1 MKAFLSNLFV
11 KIRLVLVAFFALPLV
26 SDIVEFF
33 GRQAVL
39 SVLLGFVC
47 YILVPTIQIPRVPTE
62 YMLKAGDYLFVA
74 ALGLAF
80 RFSVEGIIEARG
92 GQPKTQAEYISLII
106 EQVQTFIV
114 KEIQKYLMPPKLPE
128 PGQIG

>member
-1 MKAFLSNLFV
+1 MKAFLTNLFV
-11 KIRLVLVAFFALPLV
+11 KIRLVLIAFFALPLI

-47 YILVPTIQIPRVPTE
+47 YVLVPTIQIPRVPTE
-62 YMLKAGDYLFVA
+62 YMLKAGDYLFIA

-92 GQPKTQAEYISLII
+92 SQPKTQSEYISLII
-106 EQVQTFIV
+106 DQVQTFIV
-114 KEIQKYLMPPKLPE
+114 QEIKKYLMKPAE
-128 PGQIG
+128 PGMLG